1 MRMNKLYLKMTVG
14 EAVEIGKVMIKDGYC
29 DALTV
34 LANLCQI
41 KHKDNENG

>member
-1 MRMNKLYLKMTVG
+1 MNNLYLQTTLG

-29 DALTV
+29 GVPTL

-41 KHKDNENG
+41 KHENN